1 MDQIYFWI
9 IILFIIIL
17 VLDYSEKIYN
27 KKKEHFEPQVFTPKI
42 SNSTKPPYNEENRLN
57 VYKPVYSTN
66 AVNLSPNKN
75 LNFKNF
81 GTNGITPP
89 FLKCPSCNLQYQCS
103 DYPYDIDEKHGNV
116 CHKCFEKVSFNNN
129 NFPVYAKSVGR
140 PRVCRDLVK

>member
-17 VLDYSEKIYN
+17 ILDYYEKIYN
-27 KKKEHFEPQVFTPKI
+27 KKTEHFEPQIFTPKI
-42 SNSTKPPYNEENRLN
+42 SDSTKPPYYEENRLN
-57 VYKPVYSTN
+57 VYKPVYTTN

-129 NFPVYAKSVGR
+129 NLPVYAKSVGR
-140 PRVCRDLVK
+140 PRICRDLVN